1 MLRLVKDKIY
11 KRFCPLLVIEGACMA
26 ERETRD
32 GIHGFTLV
40 SKKDL
45 PEQNGTGSL
54 FKHDAT
60 GFEIYKIANADPEN
74 VFGFVFKTPPK
85 NSYGT
90 PHIIEHSVLAGSRSY
105 PTKDPFLELMKGSA
119 NTFLNAMTYPDKTIY
134 PAASPLKKDFY
145 NLFSVYADAVFFPLL
160 RKETF
165 KQEGIRVTLDPKG
178 ELSYDG
184 IVFNEM
190 KGAYSDHDSIV
201 AEHSIRSLFPDTP
214 YGFDSGGDPTEI
226 INLTYE
232 QFTGFHAEFYHPSNG
247 RLYLYGDI
255 PIDEL
260 LQFLEDG
267 YLKEFTA
274 IKLNHA
280 VADPKVWAAPVK
292 SEYTSPLLK
301 GESPKGKSTITI
313 NSVVCSIHDPLDVMT
328 LELLV
333 EILLGNPGAP
343 LYKAI
348 IESGLGSDIASVSG
362 MDSDFKNVV
371 FTVGIRGTDPQRREA
386 FEKLIKDEYQVLLK
400 DGISS
405 ELIDQ
410 AIHRIEFQH
419 REIRGGIPTGLR
431 VMTRVVR
438 GWLHGLAPED
448 TLLFEPVMTRLK
460 YLITNC
466 CETGGYLENWIK
478 EHLLNNPHTS
488 VVTVTPHKDH
498 NRLFDEELQK
508 RLNLLSSKMNK
519 KEQRLHT
526 EEQKKFLAFQTT
538 ADAPEELAKIPRLT
552 REDLPLEISKF
563 PVTEDT
569 IDGLPCYTQNMFT
582 NGISYLDLIFDVAGI
597 PKELEQLL
605 PLFSRL
611 IYMTGIPGHSYD
623 EVSRMLAG
631 ITGGFSCRL
640 EAATDE
646 PKKLLIFRMKM
657 LGEENEQ
664 ALDLVRKILL
674 TSELWNVKRIKD
686 ILLEQRSDFTQ
697 SIIPAGS
704 QYAALRASAQISR
717 AAALEDSW
725 KGFGQWFFNNEIDVE
740 DEEAIL
746 AIARSMGE
754 IRDRV
759 IVKNRLLINLTCEEN
774 SLELFKQQVHH
785 LLHEFPTGSPLSS
798 KKGKKETPVVE
809 DDTPRFYGETFIIP
823 AHVAYTAQAFPASPF
838 GDPRQVYESIL
849 THILRTN
856 HFWEAIRVVGGAY
869 GASASIDVIEHMGT
883 FSSYRDPRVS
893 LTLADYKKSLESI
906 AAGEINAE
914 KVELSVIAIVGKD
927 VRNMSP
933 SEMSFIGFRRLI
945 YGITDALREERRELM
960 LSADTEAIINAAKR
974 LLSALEREQ
983 SVVVLCSQDLYE
995 KEKTLLPHGMQKAQN
1010 LPL

>member
-1 MLRLVKDKIY
+1 
-11 KRFCPLLVIEGACMA
+11 MA
-26 ERETRD
+26 ELEIGD

-40 SKKDL
+40 AKRDL
-45 PEQNGTGSL
+45 PEQHGVGLL
-54 FKHDAT
+54 FKHSAT
-60 GFEIYKIANADPEN
+60 GFEIYKIANDDPEN
-74 VFGFVFKTPPK
+74 VFGFIFKTPPK
-85 NSYGT
+85 NSCGT

-119 NTFLNAMTYPDKTIY
+119 NTFLNAMTYPDKTVY

-165 KQEGIRVTLDPKG
+165 KQEGIRVTMDPKG

-214 YGFDSGGDPTEI
+214 YGFDSGGDPAEI

-255 PIDEL
+255 PIEEL

-267 YLKEFTA
+267 YLKEFTG

-280 VADPKVWAAPVK
+280 VVDPKTWTAPVIN
-292 SEYTSPLLK
+292 EYTSPLLE
-301 GESPKGKSTITI
+301 GESPQGKSTITI

-371 FTVGIRGTDPQRREA
+371 YTVGIRGTDPQKREM
-386 FEKLIKDEYQVLLK
+386 FVDLIKGEYERLLK
-400 DGISS
+400 NGIPS
-405 ELIDQ
+405 ELIEQ

-448 TLLFEPVMTRLK
+448 TLLFEPVMGRLK
-460 YLITNC
+460 ELITNC
-466 CETGGYLENWIK
+466 CETGGYLENWIE
-478 EHLLNNPHTS
+478 EHLLDNPHTS
-488 VVTVTPHKDH
+488 IVTVTPDKDH
-498 NRLFDEELQK
+498 NRRFDEEFKK
-508 RLNLLSSKMNK
+508 RLDLLQNKMNK
-519 KEQRLHT
+519 KDQRLRA
-526 EEQKKFLAFQTT
+526 ESQKQFLAFQT
-538 ADAPEELAKIPRLT
+538 DEESSEDLAKIPRLS
-552 REDLPLEISKF
+552 REDLPLQISRLS
-563 PVTEDT
+563 VNEDS
-569 IDGLPCYTQNMFT
+569 IDGIPCYTQSLFT
-582 NGISYLDLIFDVAGI
+582 NGISYLDLVFNVAEL
-597 PKELEQLL
+597 PEELEQLL

-657 LGEENEQ
+657 LSEENEQ
-664 ALDLVRKILL
+664 ALELIRKILL
-674 TSELWNVKRIKD
+674 TSELWNVKRIRD
-686 ILLEQRSDFTQ
+686 VILEQRSDFAQ
-697 SIIPAGS
+697 SIIPSGS
-704 QYAALRASAQISR
+704 QYAALRAGAKISSAT
-717 AAALEDSW
+717 ALEDSW
-725 KGFGQWFFNNEIDVE
+725 KGLGQWFFNNEIDVD
-740 DEEAIL
+740 DEQSIL
-746 AIARSMGE
+746 AIASSMGE
-754 IRDRV
+754 IRERV
-759 IVKNRLLINLTCEEN
+759 IVKNRLNINMTGEEGVL
-774 SLELFKQQVHH
+774 SIFKQQVHH
-785 LLHEFPTGSPLSS
+785 LIHDFPTGSPLS
-798 KKGKKETPVVE
+798 GKRSSSLTETLE
-809 DDTPRFYGETFIIP
+809 NEESRLTGETFIIP
-823 AHVAYTAQAFPASPF
+823 AHVAYTAQAFQASSF
-838 GDPRQVYESIL
+838 GEPKQIHESIL

-856 HFWEAIRVVGGAY
+856 HFWESIRVVGGAY
-869 GASASIDVIEHMGT
+869 GASASIDVIEHIGT

-893 LTLADYKKSLESI
+893 LTFADYKKGLESI
-906 AAGEINAE
+906 AAGEIDAD
-914 KVELSVIAIVGKD
+914 KLELSVIAIVGKD

-933 SEMSFIGFRRLI
+933 SEKSFIGFRRLL
-945 YGITDALREERRELM
+945 YGITDSMREERRELM
-960 LSADTEAIINAAKR
+960 LSANTKDIILAAKR
-974 LLSALEREQ
+974 LLKSLEKEQ
-983 SVVVLCSQDLYE
+983 SLVVLCSQDMYD
-995 KEKTLLPHGMQKAQN
+995 KERSQLPDGMKEAVK